1 MKAVIA
7 LGSNLGNPNENLDLA
22 IALLR
27 EASNVEKES
36 SYYITKP
43 VGYEDQPDFVNAVC
57 IIETELPAMELLNML
72 HGIEK
77 AMGRERTIKWGPRT
91 IDLDII
97 QYGTLL
103 SKAEE
108 LTLPHPRAH
117 ERKFVLEPW
126 AEIEPDAI
134 LLTHGKISELISK
147 LQLVSTRYPSWT
159 GVLNERKGIRPDNG
173 RVACWA
179 CSVDKCCTQT
189 QQSCCCK
196 CLY

>member
-7 LGSNLGNPNENLDLA
+7 LGSNLGEPKENLDLA
-22 IALLR
+22 LALLR
-27 EASNVEKES
+27 EATDVKSVS

-57 IIETELPAMELLNML
+57 IIETELPAMDLLNML

-91 IDLDII
+91 LDLDII
-97 QYGTLL
+97 QYGSML
-103 SKAEE
+103 SSAEE

-126 AEIEPDAI
+126 HEIEPDAI
-134 LLTHGKISELISK
+134 LLTHGKIADLLSK
-147 LQLVSTRYPSWT
+147 L
-159 GVLNERKGIRPDNG
+159 
-173 RVACWA
+173 
-179 CSVDKCCTQT
+179 
-189 QQSCCCK
+189 
-196 CLY
+196 

>member
-7 LGSNLGNPNENLDLA
+7 LGSNIGNPKENLDLA
-22 IALLR
+22 LALLR
-27 EASNVEKES
+27 EATDVVKVS
-36 SYYITKP
+36 SYYVTKP

-77 AMGRERTIKWGPRT
+77 AMGRARTIKWGPRT
-91 IDLDII
+91 LDLDII

-134 LLTHGKISELISK
+134 LLTHGKISELLSK
-147 LQLVSTRYPSWT
+147 L
-159 GVLNERKGIRPDNG
+159 
-173 RVACWA
+173 
-179 CSVDKCCTQT
+179 
-189 QQSCCCK
+189 
-196 CLY
+196 

>member
-7 LGSNLGNPNENLDLA
+7 LGSNIGNPKENLDLA
-22 IALLR
+22 LALLR
-27 EASNVEKES
+27 EATEVVKVS
-36 SYYITKP
+36 SFYVTKP
-43 VGYEDQPDFVNAVC
+43 VGFEDQPDFVNAVC
-57 IIETELPAMELLNML
+57 IIETELPAIELLNML

-77 AMGRERTIKWGPRT
+77 TMGRERTIKWGPRT
-91 IDLDII
+91 LDLDII

-134 LLTHGKISELISK
+134 LLTHGKISELLSK
-147 LQLVSTRYPSWT
+147 L
-159 GVLNERKGIRPDNG
+159 
-173 RVACWA
+173 
-179 CSVDKCCTQT
+179 
-189 QQSCCCK
+189 
-196 CLY
+196 

>member
-7 LGSNLGNPNENLDLA
+7 LGSNLGNPKENLDLA
-22 IALLR
+22 LGLLR
-27 EASNVEKES
+27 EATDVKQVS

-57 IIETELPAMELLNML
+57 IIETELPAMELLNVL

-91 IDLDII
+91 LDLDII
-97 QYGTLL
+97 QYGAML
-103 SKAEE
+103 SSAEE

-126 AEIEPDAI
+126 HEIEPDAI
-134 LLTHGKISELISK
+134 LLTHGKIADLLSK
-147 LQLVSTRYPSWT
+147 L
-159 GVLNERKGIRPDNG
+159 
-173 RVACWA
+173 
-179 CSVDKCCTQT
+179 
-189 QQSCCCK
+189 
-196 CLY
+196 